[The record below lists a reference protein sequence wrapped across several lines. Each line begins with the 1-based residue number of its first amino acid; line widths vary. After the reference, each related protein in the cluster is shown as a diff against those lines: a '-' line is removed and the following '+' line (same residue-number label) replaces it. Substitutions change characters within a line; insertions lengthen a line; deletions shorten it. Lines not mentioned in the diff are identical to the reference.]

1 MVPQK
6 KEDIVCCFHDGLEV
20 WMKSIDMRMAATNKK
35 LDKLLL
41 WKTSVV
47 GYSAGAC
54 AVIVLIF
61 KYLKVL

>member
-6 KEDIVCCFHDGLEV
+6 KEDIVCCFHNDLEG
-20 WMKSIDMRMAATNKK
+20 WMVGIDKK
-35 LDKLLL
+35 LSKLLL
-41 WKTSVV
+41 WKASVI

-61 KYLKVL
+61 KYLRVL